1 MVGRTP
7 LALAMILSGSV
18 WAQNVISAHSG
29 TIHYKEGQVEVD
41 GQPVDQNTEKGQFGE
56 VKTGQ
61 TLTVKDGQAEI
72 LLTPGVFLRVA
83 ENSSITM
90 LSDKLTDTRVQVQS
104 GTVMVEV
111 GALLQDNAI
120 TLKFHDSEIALSK
133 KGLYRVDSDPARLRV
148 YDGEASVQV
157 ASEANPVMVHKGH
170 ELEFGEK
177 LEAKAFDTKQ
187 TDAFYNWCARRDEY
201 VAEANIYAAKMARDS
216 GYGSGYSG
224 YGASGYGA
232 SSLGYAYPGL
242 GFGYPGGYGMGY
254 AGLGSWMFNPYFG
267 MFTYMP
273 FSGMYY
279 SPFGFPYYSPGL
291 VGYLYMPG
299 SPYYYSGTG
308 TGARSSSGILPTRTL
323 ARNGAGLSPRSSASR
338 SGLVSRSGFG
348 TGASTRAGFGGG
360 FGGSG
365 GGMSG
370 GGGGGGMSRGGGGG
384 MSGGGGHAGGG
395 GGHR

>member
-41 GQPVDQNTEKGQFGE
+41 GQPVDQNTDKGQFGE
-56 VKTGQ
+56 VKAGQ

-120 TLKFHDSEIALSK
+120 TLKFHDAEIALTK

-148 YDGEASVQV
+148 YDGEARVLV
-157 ASEANPVMVHKGH
+157 ASDADPVMVHKGH

-201 VAEANIYAAKMARDS
+201 IAEANIYAAKTARDS
-216 GYGSGYSG
+216 GYG
-224 YGASGYGA
+224 YGSSYGCG
-232 SSLGYAYPGL
+232 SSALGYAYPGL
-242 GFGYPGGYGMGY
+242 GFGSAVASPVGSTVGSTGCGYGMGF

-291 VGYLYMPG
+291 VGYLYGPG

-308 TGARSSSGILPTRTL
+308 GRAGMLPTRTL
-323 ARNGAGLSPRSSASR
+323 ARNGSGLNPRSSASP
-338 SGLVSRSGFG
+338 SGIVSRSGFG
-348 TGASTRAGFGGG
+348 TGAASRSG

-365 GGMSG
+365 GGLG
-370 GGGGGGMSRGGGGG
+370 GGGGSGVSRGGGGG
-384 MSGGGGHAGGG
+384 MGGGHAGGG
-395 GGHR
+395 HR